1 MADSEGCSHGPHV
14 FIESKTDDLHSRYPF
29 SFLNPPES
37 SQPSTALEV
46 AAMDCEM
53 VYTTAGMRVARVS
66 VVDGTGKEVFDELVR
81 MDDGVHVM

>member
-1 MADSEGCSHGPHV
+1 MSDSEGCSHGPHV
-14 FIESKTDDLHSRYPF
+14 FYESKADDLHSRYPF
-29 SFLNPPES
+29 SFLNHPES
-37 SQPSTALEV
+37 AESSTALDV

-53 VYTTAGMRVARVS
+53 IYSTAGMRVARVS